1 MCAQTGH
8 YQISIISTCMKNKS
22 RLRVLVWLL
31 NYQNCIVITN
41 TGVFSVSIV
50 DVHASNP
57 MAHELAYGIVIIV
70 GWIPESF
77 LHDRSAS
84 S

>member
-8 YQISIISTCMKNKS
+8 YQISIISTCMKNKT
-22 RLRVLVWLL
+22 RLRVVVWLL
-31 NYQNCIVITN
+31 NYQNCIITN
-41 TGVFSVSIV
+41 TVVFSVSIV
-50 DVHASNP
+50 DVQASNP
-57 MAHELAYGIVIIV
+57 IVRELVYDIVIIT

-77 LHDRSAS
+77 LSDRSTS

>member
-1 MCAQTGH
+1 VCAQTGH
-8 YQISIISTCMKNKS
+8 YQISIISTCMKDKT
-22 RLRVLVWLL
+22 RLRVVVWLL
-31 NYQNCIVITN
+31 NYQNCIITN
-41 TGVFSVSIV
+41 TVVFSVSIV

-57 MAHELAYGIVIIV
+57 MVHELVYGIVIIA

-77 LHDRSAS
+77 LSNRSAS